1 MAHQLVNGAFG
12 ADDGQGEIC
21 PELTHRYAIL
31 KQKSGEDAIPVMLHV
46 SVTDTR
52 HEKPRNLCLPSIPTV
67 GIQCNLNL
75 PLPYRLRSRFGS
87 EAIVDSIS
95 APGPSDVHGTIEHQP
110 FCPISGLFL
119 VLGFGSVMRTCG
131 KLGDLPAR
139 QRSDHGRKF
148 EVGGGDEMNG
158 GVTNFEKEDTFEQG
172 P

>member
-87 EAIVDSIS
+87 EAIVDSIFNIS
-95 APGPSDVHGTIEHQP
+95 TRSVRRARDHRTPAILPNQRIVPSLGVWVCNAYMREAYRHDRGPTTGEN
-110 FCPISGLFL
+110 L
-119 VLGFGSVMRTCG
+119 R
-131 KLGDLPAR
+131 
-139 QRSDHGRKF
+139 
-148 EVGGGDEMNG
+148 
-158 GVTNFEKEDTFEQG
+158 
-172 P
+172 